1 MIGAVPKCGF
11 VTFDPLRTMPKY
23 GMVSLGMTGVYRQ
36 EATMDE
42 DMDDNAPEPNDLE
55 GLEQYAIVANRRQQ
69 WDTLLWQMPTMALTG
84 EAFLFTISLGGS
96 TSQAGRIVASILALV
111 VAVASLHSLSAHRL
125 SELADSQ
132 WLHEHEL
139 LRGAAEV
146 HGVSWRERRMAV
158 IRDQLQSPEL
168 TDRLVAR
175 TYRFRSIEVWFWTMV
190 FIALTATSVLII
202 AIAVPRLLSN

>member
-1 MIGAVPKCGF
+1 M
-11 VTFDPLRTMPKY
+11 
-23 GMVSLGMTGVYRQ
+23 SHN
-36 EATMDE
+36 MDE
-42 DMDDNAPEPNDLE
+42 NSEERDELV

-96 TSQAGRIVASILALV
+96 TSQPGRIVASILALV

-139 LRGAAEV
+139 LRGAYEV
-146 HGVSWRERRMAV
+146 HGVSWRKRRMS
-158 IRDQLQSPEL
+158 IIQDQLHSPKL

-175 TYRFRSIEVWFWTMV
+175 TYRFRSIVVWFWTMIL
-190 FIALTATSVLII
+190 IALTATSV
-202 AIAVPRLLSN
+202 RRCCRFS

>member
-1 MIGAVPKCGF
+1 
-11 VTFDPLRTMPKY
+11 
-23 GMVSLGMTGVYRQ
+23 MTENIDGGPAGR
-36 EATMDE
+36 DE
-42 DMDDNAPEPNDLE
+42 LE

-96 TSQAGRIVASILALV
+96 TSQTGRIVASILALV

-139 LRGAAEV
+139 SRGAAEV
-146 HGVSWRERRMAV
+146 HGISWRQRRMAV
-158 IRDQLQSPEL
+158 IRDQLKSPEL

-190 FIALTATSVLII
+190 LIALTATSVLII
-202 AIAVPRLLSN
+202 AIAVPSLLSN

>member
-1 MIGAVPKCGF
+1 M
-11 VTFDPLRTMPKY
+11 
-23 GMVSLGMTGVYRQ
+23 S
-36 EATMDE
+36 DE
-42 DMDDNAPEPNDLE
+42 DGAQYDEHRELE

-96 TSQAGRIVASILALV
+96 TSQTGRIVASILALV
-111 VAVASLHSLSAHRL
+111 VAIASLHSLSAHRL

-139 LRGAAEV
+139 LHGAFEV
-146 HGVSWRERRMAV
+146 HGVSWRTRRMAV
-158 IRDQLQSPEL
+158 IQDQLHSSKL

-175 TYRFRSIEVWFWTMV
+175 TYRFRSIEVWFWTMIL
-190 FIALTATSVLII
+190 IALTATSVLIM
-202 AIAVPRLLSN
+202 AIVAPGLLSI